1 MLFAQYRPLA
11 TAKVEAVKVKRVRM
25 VHVEEGHEGEGH
37 EGEGHVK
44 CTKMR
49 MTRVTTLTR
58 PI

>member
-11 TAKVEAVKVKRVRM
+11 TVKVEVVKVRRRVKRV
-25 VHVEEGHEGEGH
+25 HEVEGH